1 MLAWSYYDILIRRLI
16 MEHIIISKS
25 KFKPQALK
33 YFREIEETGQ
43 EVIITDHT
51 KPVIKIVPYRIEP
64 QIILKELR
72 NSIQF
77 YDDPLEPVAED
88 DWEALK

>member
-1 MLAWSYYDILIRRLI
+1 
-16 MEHIIISKS
+16 MEQIIISKS

-43 EVIITDHT
+43 ELIITDHT
-51 KPVIKIVPYRIEP
+51 KPVIKIIPYRNKP

-72 NSIQF
+72 NSVLF
-77 YDDPLEPVAED
+77 YDDPLEPVAEN
-88 DWEALK
+88 DWNALK

>member
-1 MLAWSYYDILIRRLI
+1 
-16 MEHIIISKS
+16 MEQIIISKS

-43 EVIITDHT
+43 ELIITDHN
-51 KPVIKIVPYRIEP
+51 KPVIKIIPYRNEP

-77 YDDPLEPVAED
+77 YDDPLEPVAENE
-88 DWEALK
+88 WEALK